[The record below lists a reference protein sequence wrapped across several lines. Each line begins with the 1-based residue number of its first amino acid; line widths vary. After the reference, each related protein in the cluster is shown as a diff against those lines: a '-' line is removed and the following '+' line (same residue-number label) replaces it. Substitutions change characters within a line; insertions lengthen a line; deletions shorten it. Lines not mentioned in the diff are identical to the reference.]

1 MSKLTIS
8 LRTKGKAVAALLKLY
23 KAEPNFVQE
32 LENLR
37 TNYLPVLE
45 QWLKITVPGW
55 LKMRETLTQ
64 EEFLTVRDYF
74 LTEMRTISSSLA
86 DKLGPICFRSF
97 ALRGIYLIG
106 KEKILNPNSSFS
118 SMFICSLL

>member
-45 QWLKITVPGW
+45 QW